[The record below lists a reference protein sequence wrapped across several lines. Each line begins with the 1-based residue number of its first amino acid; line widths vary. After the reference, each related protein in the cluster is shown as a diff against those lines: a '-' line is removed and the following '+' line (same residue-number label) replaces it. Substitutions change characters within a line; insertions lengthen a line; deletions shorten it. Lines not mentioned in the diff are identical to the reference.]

1 MASRTCIPHAEALRE
16 TLGVRLVQ
24 FDLDTLFEQARAADP
39 AAVEAVADALRG
51 RLANL
56 DALDAPATRGT
67 LAAYVA
73 CAIWLRKKG
82 WRGWR
87 CAAAAVLH
95 RARVRGVRRVVAAV
109 RPARPG
115 QLRTDVNGAATLLL
129 LQALSGGPRP
139 STWTWSASILRRHD
153 GRLALG
159 KAPLSM
165 ADPALRRVGRC
176 TPTG

>member
-1 MASRTCIPHAEALRE
+1 MLCA
-16 TLGVRLVQ
+16 
-24 FDLDTLFEQARAADP
+24 ARW
-39 AAVEAVADALRG
+39 R
-51 RLANL
+51 NL

-139 STWTWSASILRRHD
+139 STWTWSAFDFEATRRSS
-153 GRLALG
+153 GLG

-165 ADPALRRVGRC
+165 ADPAFAPRGTVHSNRLKPLLMEFPLKPGA
-176 TPTG
+176 